1 MRKFAIV
8 LMMLSVVSIGQAFI
22 LADFETDVDGFV
34 AINTP
39 LSTLE
44 TSTTAGTVT
53 SGLQSLKV
61 THNPTNYWPIQWQA
75 PSIPSRLGK
84 LAVDIT
90 IFAADW
96 PTGPWTRFNEKIA
109 LQSDGASGGG
119 WDEYLTSESN
129 WIDRNTG
136 EPAPVDWGNWQGD
149 CVRTVT
155 IDISDYDLTG
165 ATFFT
170 INMSFNCG
178 TEGPY
183 YLDNLRIVDEPYNPN
198 PVDGGAGGLSTDL
211 SWNNAIEDANSVA
224 VWFGIAPEPN
234 EADPNTILGPDTYK
248 TLLSQV
254 YYEEDPGATSTC
266 PNANIG
272 TLTESQVY
280 TWCVE
285 TEPNYIPVP
294 FWTFTASANIP
305 PDANAGVDQFT
316 WLNPLPDPNVV
327 ITLDGSASSDD
338 GLIAP
343 LTYTWTQT
351 GGPTVDIDDP
361 SAASPTFTTDN
372 LGNNTE
378 ADSGDPYVFELTV
391 DDGQFTDTDTVT
403 VYVNSTSCS
412 ASNEAANAGGDPAG
426 YYRYGDITGP
436 DAPEGEAVPDCKV
449 DLYDFVEVAI
459 NWLACSNIFEPCP

>member
-1 MRKFAIV
+1 
-8 LMMLSVVSIGQAFI
+8 
-22 LADFETDVDGFV
+22 
-34 AINTP
+34 
-39 LSTLE
+39 
-44 TSTTAGTVT
+44 
-53 SGLQSLKV
+53 
-61 THNPTNYWPIQWQA
+61 
-75 PSIPSRLGK
+75 
-84 LAVDIT
+84 
-90 IFAADW
+90 
-96 PTGPWTRFNEKIA
+96 
-109 LQSDGASGGG
+109 
-119 WDEYLTSESN
+119 
-129 WIDRNTG
+129 
-136 EPAPVDWGNWQGD
+136 
-149 CVRTVT
+149 
-155 IDISDYDLTG
+155 
-165 ATFFT
+165 
-170 INMSFNCG
+170 MSFNCG

-305 PDANAGVDQFT
+305 PDANAGVDQFV

-351 GGPTVDIDDP
+351 GGPTVVIDDP